1 MKWST
6 GWPGMAQAGLEEAVL
21 DVRHRPRKL
30 HTEKNY
36 LAHNPSRENEPAD
49 TDSPTAQA
57 KHYRTLQALWKKPN
71 PNKESVAQL
80 LDLESGA
87 RRAFIDSDSIKEED
101 RHEQIIDAYPC
112 FKDIGHRNPPAS
124 SPRKLTGSRKAFH
137 RGGKEMEE
145 RDETIQ
151 GPVRDER
158 EEDADGRAQSG
169 LERRAQKG

>member
-1 MKWST
+1 MPMYRMK
-6 GWPGMAQAGLEEAVL
+6 
-21 DVRHRPRKL
+21 RPRG
-30 HTEKNY
+30 
-36 LAHNPSRENEPAD
+36 
-49 TDSPTAQA
+49 TACSGF
-57 KHYRTLQALWKKPN
+57 TLK
-71 PNKESVAQL
+71 
-80 LDLESGA
+80 
-87 RRAFIDSDSIKEED
+87 
-101 RHEQIIDAYPC
+101 
-112 FKDIGHRNPPAS
+112 RNPPAS

>member
-21 DVRHRPRKL
+21 DVRHREAGKL
-30 HTEKNY
+30 AWKLGSWLVEVMDELRRILDRDNCQYIDEVKG
-36 LAHNPSRENEPAD
+36 RWAD
-49 TDSPTAQA
+49 FCQKVQFYGVLKKILKPPMGMDKACSGF
-57 KHYRTLQALWKKPN
+57 TLK
-71 PNKESVAQL
+71 
-80 LDLESGA
+80 
-87 RRAFIDSDSIKEED
+87 R
-101 RHEQIIDAYPC
+101 
-112 FKDIGHRNPPAS
+112 
-124 SPRKLTGSRKAFH
+124 
-137 RGGKEMEE
+137 KEMEE